1 MPRSSQGKAIIE
13 LCERMSLPAV
23 FSTARLS
30 AAPLDLS
37 HLDELCLL
45 HADADV
51 SKYLGGV
58 RDEATTRKYITDNI
72 AHWDEN
78 GFGTWALRDLSGTF
92 AGRCALRHI
101 TINDVDEVELGYTF
115 HRAYWGQG
123 LATEVSRK
131 VLDIGFG
138 TLALPNI
145 IAFAAAEHRAS
156 RHVMEKLGFQFEYE
170 GEIKGGWCALY
181 RMFA

>member
-1 MPRSSQGKAIIE
+1 
-13 LCERMSLPAV
+13 MSLPAI

-30 AAPLDLS
+30 AMPLDLS
-37 HLDELCLL
+37 HLDELCVL
-45 HADADV
+45 HKDAEV

-58 RDEATTRKYITDNI
+58 RDEAASRKYITDSI
-72 AHWDEN
+72 AHWEKY
-78 GFGTWALRDLSGTF
+78 GFGTWALHDKAGTF

-101 TINDVDEVELGYTF
+101 TINDVDEVEPGYTF
-115 HRAYWGQG
+115 HRAFWRQG
-123 LATEVSRK
+123 LATEVSRA
-131 VLDIGFG
+131 VLGIGFG

-145 IAFAAAEHRAS
+145 IAFADAEHRAS

-181 RMFA
+181 RLFP

>member
-1 MPRSSQGKAIIE
+1 MSSVATFQ
-13 LCERMSLPAV
+13 
-23 FSTARLS
+23 TARLS
-30 AAPLDLS
+30 ASPLDLS
-37 HLDELCLL
+37 YLDELCVL
-45 HADADV
+45 HEDAEV

-58 RDEATTRKYITDNI
+58 RDEVASRKYITDNM
-72 AHWDEN
+72 AHWDEH
-78 GFGTWALRDLSGTF
+78 GFGTWALHDKAGIF

-101 TINDVDEVELGYTF
+101 TINSVDEVELGYTF

-123 LATEVSRK
+123 LATEVSRA

-145 IAFAAAEHRAS
+145 IAFAFAVAEHRAS

-170 GEIKGGWCALY
+170 GEISGAWCALY
-181 RMFA
+181 RLMA

>member
-1 MPRSSQGKAIIE
+1 
-13 LCERMSLPAV
+13 MS
-23 FSTARLS
+23 
-30 AAPLDLS
+30 
-37 HLDELCLL
+37 
-45 HADADV
+45 
-51 SKYLGGV
+51 Y
-58 RDEATTRKYITDNI
+58 
-72 AHWDEN
+72 
-78 GFGTWALRDLSGTF
+78 
-92 AGRCALRHI
+92 
-101 TINDVDEVELGYTF
+101 VDEVELGYTF

>member
-1 MPRSSQGKAIIE
+1 
-13 LCERMSLPAV
+13 MSTPAS
-23 FSTARLS
+23 FTTSRLS

-45 HADADV
+45 HADAEV

-58 RDEATTRKYITDNI
+58 RDEAASRKYITDNI
-72 AHWDEN
+72 AHWDEH
-78 GFGTWALRDLSGTF
+78 GFGTWALRDKSGAF

-101 TINDVDEVELGYTF
+101 TIDEVDEVELGYTF

-123 LATEVSRK
+123 LATEVSRA

-138 TLALPNI
+138 LLKLPNI
-145 IAFAAAEHRAS
+145 IAFADAEHRAS

-181 RMFA
+181 RLFP